1 MLSTLNLTAR
11 DFKLRA
17 LNKLKEYPMPQE
29 KEIKEFPKWV
39 EGQICKDAE
48 EEAAVQA
55 GGASS
60 ATPTMT
66 KPKAQKRKNG
76 RRL

>member
-17 LNKLKEYPMPQE
+17 LNKKQE
-29 KEIKEFPKWV
+29 DTMALEKAIKEFPKWV

-48 EEAAVQA
+48 EESKVS
-55 GGASS
+55 GGGKSEAL
-60 ATPTMT
+60 PTMT
-66 KPKAQKRKNG
+66 KPKAPKRKNG